1 MISFATVA
9 FKAGAGTGT
18 LDIALRAHC
27 HFLRLLCRPNLNPK
41 LSLFLMFIGIL
52 CIHSL
57 LNFLGYLLLECSNSK
72 WDMALRA
79 HCHLPGLLYYARLTR
94 PCPLAWRHCHLSTA
108 RAGPWAMANKA
119 GQRCHPSA
127 SKFTLRGQTNM
138 KIVQFALFANFLSH
152 AVEHMA
158 SQGWVHMGQHG
169 IKWDG
174 WMERGRQPQ
183 TGFCQL

>member
-1 MISFATVA
+1 MPAKSQP
-9 FKAGAGTGT
+9 T
-18 LDIALRAHC
+18 LTI
-27 HFLRLLCRPNLNPK
+27 F
-41 LSLFLMFIGIL
+41 SMFIGII

-79 HCHLPGLLYYARLTR
+79 HCHLPGLLYYASRLTR

-108 RAGPWAMANKA
+108 IAGPWAMANKA

-152 AVEHMA
+152 VEEHMA

-169 IKWDG
+169 IK
-174 WMERGRQPQ
+174 
-183 TGFCQL
+183 